1 MTAELTQAPRTRWR
15 KFLRQA
21 LWGGL
26 FGAVFSLGA
35 TELVDSGMLGALG
48 ASQEAALL
56 VGVLYCVIGL
66 IIALGVIVPQAG
78 ATMLNV
84 EDEGE
89 LREQRRVLGWS
100 AGSMF
105 LMGVLLALLALSGP
119 ASGTGQLVAPALALA
134 ATGVGWLLLTGAS
147 VYLLR
152 NMDELMRALTRETG
166 EVAYYLV
173 LLVCG
178 GWALLAWLGY
188 VPAMGMLDF
197 LTINHVLLLVAS
209 FIASGRRGMLAPRGA

>member
-1 MTAELTQAPRTRWR
+1 MTAELSQEQRAKWR

-56 VGVLYCVIGL
+56 VGVLYGVIGL
-66 IIALGVIVPQAG
+66 IIALGVIVPRAG

-100 AGSMF
+100 AGSII

-119 ASGTGQLVAPALALA
+119 AGLVAPALALA
-134 ATGVGWLLLTGAS
+134 ATAAGWLLLTGAS
-147 VYLLR
+147 LHLLR

-209 FIASGRRGMLAPRGA
+209 FIASGRRGMLTPRGA